1 MNKKVVCFGGGN
13 AVPKLIMEELKK
25 YSVDI
30 TGITSMVDNGGSTG
44 QLRRDFNVLP
54 SGDIRR
60 HILALS
66 DAPEWKKQLWQFRFG
81 QEVFDGGHKGHVFAN
96 AFISGVESVTKDY
109 EKVLNIVHEF
119 MEVNSRYKV
128 LPATIDNVQLIAEAE
143 NGERI
148 EGEDEIDVP
157 QKHNANLKIKKVFI
171 EPQGNVFAPAAE
183 AVINADLII
192 FGPGDT
198 YSSLI
203 PCFLPTGM
211 KEALIKTKAKKV
223 FVCNI
228 MTKSGETQGFSV
240 SDFVQEIE
248 KYIGTKID
256 FAIYNNK
263 EINSERVIAFKKENP
278 ELIELVK
285 NGSDDKRFLGVDIVN
300 DIGPIV
306 YNPKKINKIIMSLI

>member
-1 MNKKVVCFGGGN
+1 MNKKIVCFGGGN

-44 QLRRDFNVLP
+44 QLRRDFSVLP

-96 AFISGVESVTKDY
+96 AFICGVESVTKDY
-109 EKVLNIVHEF
+109 EKVLSIIHEF
-119 MEVNSRYKV
+119 MEVNGRHKA
-128 LPATIDNVQLIAEAE
+128 LPATIDNVQLVAEAD

-157 QKHNANLKIKKVFI
+157 QKHDANLKIKKVFI
-171 EPQGNVFAPAAE
+171 EPQGKVFLPAAE

-192 FGPGDT
+192 LGPGDT

-211 KEALIKTKAKKV
+211 KEALIKTRAKKV

-228 MTKSGETQGFSV
+228 MTKLGETQGFSV

-263 EINSERVIAFKKENP
+263 EINNERVSAFKKENP

-285 NGSDDKRFLGVDIVN
+285 NDSNDKRFLGVDIVN
-300 DIGPIV
+300 DIGPVV
-306 YNPKKINKIIMSLI
+306 YNSGKINKIIMSLI